1 MSDSISKILISSY
14 SDDII
19 IVDGELNFEDTVF
32 NFANR
37 IIEDMPINKQKKLFG
52 QEYTDSEEMY
62 SYLICHVN
70 DLREELENTIQK

>member
-37 IIEDMPINKQKKLFG
+37 IIEDMPINKQKKL
-52 QEYTDSEEMY
+52 
-62 SYLICHVN
+62 YL
-70 DLREELENTIQK
+70 R